1 MQYPETKEKVKPHMA
16 KLTIVFGLLLIALG
30 IWGFV
35 ATGSAH
41 PTALIPGYA
50 GLLFVVLGALANTE
64 DSKRKMICM
73 HIAVTIALLA
83 FLGMVPAVV
92 DEARMLGGKVFPH
105 PVAIEEKAI
114 MSLLSLAFVLL
125 CVRSFIA
132 ARKAR
137 SLAA

>member
-1 MQYPETKEKVKPHMA
+1 
-16 KLTIVFGLLLIALG
+16 
-30 IWGFV
+30 
-35 ATGSAH
+35 
-41 PTALIPGYA
+41 
-50 GLLFVVLGALANTE
+50 
-64 DSKRKMICM
+64 
-73 HIAVTIALLA
+73 
-83 FLGMVPAVV
+83 
-92 DEARMLGGKVFPH
+92 MLGGKVFPH